1 MDLCAAGLQQI
12 SPSGPLIVCVLEA
25 SPHSTELQLLTPAA
39 VLDFQ
44 GWQDSSEGTL
54 PSSIL
59 ETIDSTSL
67 SPAP

>member
-25 SPHSTELQLLTPAA
+25 GPHSTELQLLTPAA

-44 GWQDSSEGTL
+44 G
-54 PSSIL
+54 
-59 ETIDSTSL
+59 
-67 SPAP
+67 